1 MSDQPRRRGYHHG
14 NLREALIEA
23 TIDLIEE
30 KGPQGFTIAEAAK
43 RAGVSAAAPYR
54 HFAGRDDLIAE
65 VARCGFVLFAELMEF
80 AYDDGGPSALSAFL
94 ATGRAYL
101 AFAEKHPGYYMAMF
115 ESGVPLNATPEL
127 ARASE
132 RATAILTVLTV
143 AISVMLFLGVEKVR
157 HGARES
163 FENTISGV
171 DLIVGAR
178 SSPVNLLLY
187 SVFHIGD
194 ATNNITWE
202 SYETVASA
210 PGVAW
215 TVPISLGDSHRGHR
229 VIGSTPDL
237 FEYYQYGG
245 GRNLEFASGQPFSD
259 LFGAVI
265 GAAVAAAASGV
276 TTVRVRLNGT
286 A

>member
-1 MSDQPRRRGYHHG
+1 MARLPVL
-14 NLREALIEA
+14 NLALRS
-23 TIDLIEE
+23 
-30 KGPQGFTIAEAAK
+30 IAN
-43 RAGVSAAAPYR
+43 R
-54 HFAGRDDLIAE
+54 
-65 VARCGFVLFAELMEF
+65 
-80 AYDDGGPSALSAFL
+80 
-94 ATGRAYL
+94 
-101 AFAEKHPGYYMAMF
+101 
-115 ESGVPLNATPEL
+115 
-127 ARASE
+127 

-202 SYETVASA
+202 SYETVSSA

-237 FEYYQYGG
+237 FEHYQYSG
-245 GRNLEFASGQPFSD
+245 GRHLEFASGQPFIQS
-259 LFGAVI
+259 LGYAWAVLLVGLVDQKFVSKTFDDI
-265 GAAVAAAASGV
+265 GGDDGPLYAWMAISAAV
-276 TTVRVRLNGT
+276 T
-286 A
+286 AGLLA